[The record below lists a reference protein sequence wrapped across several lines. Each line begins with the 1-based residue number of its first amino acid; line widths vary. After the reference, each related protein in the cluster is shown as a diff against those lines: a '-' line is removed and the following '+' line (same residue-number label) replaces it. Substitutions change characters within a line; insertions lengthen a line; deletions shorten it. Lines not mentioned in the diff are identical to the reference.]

1 MLDPAEFLFSD
12 NQPFAPADRRT
23 AAELLSSQGVEYT
36 RPGAGGTDSLRR
48 TFVAN
53 WKEVNE
59 VTRETSWK
67 YRY

>member
-1 MLDPAEFLFSD
+1 MLDPAVFLFSS

-23 AAELLSSQGVEYT
+23 AAELLSSQDVEYT
-36 RPGAGGTDSLRR
+36 RPGTDGVDSLRR

-59 VTRETSWK
+59 VTRKANWK